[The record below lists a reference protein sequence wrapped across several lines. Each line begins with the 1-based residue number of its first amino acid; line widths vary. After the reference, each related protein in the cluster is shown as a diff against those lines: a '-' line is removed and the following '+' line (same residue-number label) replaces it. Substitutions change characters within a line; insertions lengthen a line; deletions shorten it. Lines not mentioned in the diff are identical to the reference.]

1 MAKENNGLFA
11 EERKLKIIELVKE
24 RKKVTVSE
32 LYKTFKVSSA
42 TIRNDLRELQT
53 KGLLIRTHG
62 GAIEKIQTGYEL
74 EAEQKGS
81 RNLLEKQKIA
91 NSAVNLVEDGDKIIL
106 DNGTTILELA
116 KLLYHK
122 RNITVVT
129 NDLEVAG
136 MLENHETAQIIFM
149 GGMIRKKFHCTVK
162 IQGTELYEG
171 LMADKAFMGVNALS
185 LASGATTPDINQAQ
199 TKKSMISIANK
210 VIFLCDSSKI
220 GKVSFVQFATVE
232 EIDTVV
238 TDKIDKGTIAKLEEN
253 GVEVII
259 AGN

>member
-1 MAKENNGLFA
+1 
-11 EERKLKIIELVKE
+11 
-24 RKKVTVSE
+24 
-32 LYKTFKVSSA
+32 
-42 TIRNDLRELQT
+42 
-53 KGLLIRTHG
+53 
-62 GAIEKIQTGYEL
+62 
-74 EAEQKGS
+74 
-81 RNLLEKQKIA
+81 
-91 NSAVNLVEDGDKIIL
+91 
-106 DNGTTILELA
+106 
-116 KLLYHK
+116 
-122 RNITVVT
+122 
-129 NDLEVAG
+129 
-136 MLENHETAQIIFM
+136 
-149 GGMIRKKFHCTVK
+149 MIRKKFHCTVK

-238 TDKIDKGTIAKLEEN
+238 TDKIDKSTIAKFEEN